1 MAIIKYTSL
10 NYLTHQLLEVKRTTQ
25 EFKTFIMI
33 FVSVLE
39 NQPIQ
44 TLHSTWENLKTSDS
58 PGYACTLWIQASL
71 YFWE

>member
-1 MAIIKYTSL
+1 
-10 NYLTHQLLEVKRTTQ
+10 
-25 EFKTFIMI
+25 MI